1 MRVRCEIPPGVEP
14 GRAIKIGVDG
24 HSGVRHVFRSSQG
37 MVCDVPEADA
47 RALLGL
53 GGFFA
58 MDPEQDETI
67 DLQHLDRTALSL
79 IAARF
84 GEKFHHKTS
93 EAKMREKV
101 AALLAQEAADA
112 HDAGSV

>member
-1 MRVRCEIPPGVEP
+1 MRIRCDKPGALP
-14 GRAIKIGVDG
+14 GASIKIGVDG
-24 HSGVRHVFRSSQG
+24 PSGVRHVFRSSLG

-47 RALLGL
+47 RALLAMP
-53 GGFFA
+53 GFTA
-58 MDPEQDETI
+58 IDPEPVEVI

-112 HDAGSV
+112 NDAGSV

>member
-1 MRVRCEIPPGVEP
+1 MRIRCDKPGALP
-14 GRAIKIGVDG
+14 GASIKIGVDG
-24 HSGVRHVFRSSQG
+24 PSGVRHVFRSSLG

-47 RALLGL
+47 RALLAMP
-53 GGFFA
+53 GFSA
-58 MDPEQDETI
+58 VDPVGEVI

-101 AALLAQEAADA
+101 AALLAQEAANA

>member
-1 MRVRCEIPPGVEP
+1 MRIRCEMPPGHAP
-14 GRAIKIGVDG
+14 GASIKIGVDG
-24 HSGVRHVFRSSQG
+24 PSGVRHVFRSSLG

-47 RALLGL
+47 RALLAMP
-53 GGFFA
+53 GFSA
-58 MDPEQDETI
+58 VDPVGEVI

-101 AALLAQEAADA
+101 ATLLAQEAANA